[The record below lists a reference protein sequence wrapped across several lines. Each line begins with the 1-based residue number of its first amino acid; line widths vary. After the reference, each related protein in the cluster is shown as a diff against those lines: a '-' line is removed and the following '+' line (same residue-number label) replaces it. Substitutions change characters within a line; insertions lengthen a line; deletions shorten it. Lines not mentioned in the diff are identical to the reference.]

1 MFPTVVCNTSTSN
14 FMSPFAAPTHC
25 MQQYYSH
32 QVKYQR
38 IDGLSEVEK
47 RLPVIPRSR
56 VASNLRAEEVWAI
69 ILEHSVAYW
78 RQSGPSG
85 EAAVSKLY
93 PFVWRRQ
100 DLI

>member
-1 MFPTVVCNTSTSN
+1 
-14 FMSPFAAPTHC
+14 MSPFAAPTHC

-38 IDGLSEVEK
+38 IDGPSEVEK
-47 RLPVIPRSR
+47 RLPVILRSR
-56 VASNLRAEEVWAI
+56 VAGNLRAEEVWAI

-85 EAAVSKLY
+85 ETAHSQCSCANCLKSTRSEL
-93 PFVWRRQ
+93 PEPIWIGQNR
-100 DLI
+100 D

>member
-1 MFPTVVCNTSTSN
+1 
-14 FMSPFAAPTHC
+14 

-47 RLPVIPRSR
+47 RLPVILRSR

-85 EAAVSKLY
+85 EAAVSIIPICLETAGSNMTQRTKALTM
-93 PFVWRRQ
+93 FLRRLSQ
-100 DLI
+100 EY

>member
-1 MFPTVVCNTSTSN
+1 
-14 FMSPFAAPTHC
+14 MSPFAAPTHC

-47 RLPVIPRSR
+47 RLPVILRSR

-85 EAAVSKLY
+85 EAARTKALTM
-93 PFVWRRQ
+93 FLRRLSQ
-100 DLI
+100 EY